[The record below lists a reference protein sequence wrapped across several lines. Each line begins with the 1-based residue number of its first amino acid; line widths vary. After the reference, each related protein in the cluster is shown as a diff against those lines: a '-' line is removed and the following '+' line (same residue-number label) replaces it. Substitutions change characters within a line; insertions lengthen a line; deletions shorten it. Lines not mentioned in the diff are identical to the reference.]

1 MALVMVRPRSAHL
14 PVLLAA
20 ALATALGGCSL
31 VNRTSPP
38 STVAD
43 GAWRRVAD
51 APAALTEVAAATLD
65 DRIWVAGGLT
75 AEGAG
80 SAEVFV
86 YEPVGDSW
94 SSSGALPGPV
104 HHSSL
109 VSDGASL
116 WLVGGYAGNGFDS
129 ATADVWRLDPS
140 AAEGWVAG
148 APLPEAR
155 GAGAAAWDGSRI
167 VYAGGVG
174 PGGVSGAVFAFE
186 DGAWSQ
192 IARLATPR
200 EHLAATSDGVGSV
213 FVLGGRVGGLDA
225 NLATADLI
233 QGDSAT
239 EIGELP
245 TRRGG
250 VAAFWSPFVGA
261 CLVGGESPGGT
272 NAQVE
277 CIDVDGDMSVLPNLG
292 RPRHGLGAAVV
303 DDVAYVLLGGDQP
316 GLFVSPSVEAFDL
329 R

>member
-1 MALVMVRPRSAHL
+1 MALVMVRPRSAHR
-14 PVLLAA
+14 PALLAA
-20 ALATALGGCSL
+20 AVVTVLGACSL

-38 STVAD
+38 SAVAD
-43 GAWRRVAD
+43 GAWRQVAD

-65 DRIWVAGGLT
+65 DRIWVVGGLT

-80 SAEVFV
+80 SAEVHV
-86 YEPVGDSW
+86 YEPVDDSW
-94 SSSGALPGPV
+94 TSGPDLPGPV

-109 VSDGASL
+109 VSDGTSL
-116 WLVGGYAGNGFDS
+116 WLVGGYTGSGFD
-129 ATADVWRLDPS
+129 APTAEVWRLDPS
-140 AAEGWVAG
+140 ESEGWVAA
-148 APLPEAR
+148 APLPEPR

-186 DGAWSQ
+186 GGTWSQ
-192 IARLATPR
+192 VARLATPR
-200 EHLAATSDGVGSV
+200 EHLAATSDGEGSV

-225 NLATADLI
+225 NLATADLV
-233 QGDSAT
+233 QEDSAT

-250 VAAFWSPFVGA
+250 VAAFWSPVVGA

-277 CIDVDGDMSVLPNLG
+277 CIDVDGDVSVLPNLA

-303 DDVAYVLLGGDQP
+303 NDVAYVLLGGDQP
-316 GLFVSPSVEAFDL
+316 GLFVSPTAEALDL